1 MTRSIDEF
9 LGAHRAP
16 RLTTRVTTRSDLL
29 AEVTRLAAEY
39 EAIPTGVDAM
49 NSRRDQL
56 RVELERL
63 SGEVRD
69 SEFEFE
75 FEALSKGEYDRIVA
89 ACPPLPAQAKDGFA
103 WNPDTFP
110 EMLISAC
117 AVDPVITVAQ
127 ARELTEKLTD
137 SQFRKLWST
146 AIAVNIGDDAAPK
159 FVTPSSLEAPDGT
172 SSGTQPSMGSPDL
185 FSSAAS

>member
-16 RLTTRVTTRSDLL
+16 RLTVRVTTRSDLL

-39 EAIPTGVDAM
+39 EALPTGVDAM
-49 NSRRDQL
+49 NSDRDQL
-56 RVELERL
+56 RSEMERL
-63 SGEVRD
+63 IREVRD

-75 FEALSKGEYDRIVA
+75 FEALSKGAYDRVVA
-89 ACPPLPAQAKDGFA
+89 TCPPTPSQAKDGFA

-110 EMLISAC
+110 EMIIATCS
-117 AVDPVITVAQ
+117 VNPVITVAQ
-127 ARELTEKLTD
+127 AKELTEKLTD

-146 AIAVNIGDDAAPK
+146 AIAVNVGDDAAPK
-159 FVTPSSLEAPDGT
+159 FVTPSALEAPGET
-172 SSGTQPSMGSPDL
+172 SSGTPPSMASPDL
-185 FSSAAS
+185 SSLVES